1 MKMRP
6 PAVPLI
12 TVDPYF
18 SIWSMADK
26 LPGEDTRHWT
36 GKPHRLTGVLTTGG
50 KSYLFMGKGNMPCME
65 QACLE
70 VDALSSSYRFTCPEG
85 ALVVTFTTPLL
96 LDDLMLV
103 SRPISYIA
111 FTPIGLTDAR
121 ITLCCDEE
129 LCLDEKGQAPVV
141 AEKLALPGLTAARAG
156 NRVQNPL
163 NADGDDLRID
173 WGYLYA
179 ATDVAGAEALAEKA
193 GAIGLRFPLKAP
205 AVVALGYD
213 DVACIEYFGEPLK
226 AYWKRAGKP
235 LEAMLGPA
243 LAEYDLLKGRC
254 DSFAAA
260 LKRQAEAIGGEKYA
274 EILALAYRQSIAA
287 HKLCLD
293 GQGQLLFIS
302 KECFSNGCA
311 ATVDISYPSM
321 PLFLLYQPKLVAA
334 MMRPIFRYA
343 EGPIWPFDFAPHD
356 CGRYPR
362 LNGQVYSDSIDPTYQ
377 MPVEEC
383 GNMLIMAACH
393 ALAEGDASFALRHW
407 NTLTQWVRYLLR
419 YGTDPENQLCTDDF
433 AGHLAHNVNL
443 SIKAIMGIEGFAI
456 LNLMAGRTDE
466 ANQYTCEARRMA
478 RHWAQAA
485 ANGDGTFRLA
495 FDQEGST
502 SMKYNMVWDW
512 VWGSRIFPEGMMDR
526 ELKGYIARLNR
537 YGLPLDSRA
546 SYTKSD
552 WLVWCAA
559 MMDSRDDFISM
570 VDALWLAYHE
580 SPSRVPL
587 NDWFDTQTAK
597 QEQFQNR
604 TVQGGLFLPL
614 LLAHGS
620 LRLS

>member
-6 PAVPLI
+6 PAVPLV

-36 GKPHRLTGVLTTGG
+36 GKPHRLTGVLTVGG
-50 KSYLFMGKGNMPCME
+50 KSYLFMGKGEAPCME
-65 QACLE
+65 QVELE
-70 VDALSSSYRFTCPEG
+70 VDALSSSYRFACPEG
-85 ALVVTFTTPLL
+85 TLRVTFTTPLL
-96 LDDLMLV
+96 LDDLMLI

-111 FTPIGLTDAR
+111 FEAEGMADAH
-121 ITLCCDEE
+121 ITLSCDEE
-129 LCLDEKGQAPVV
+129 LCLDEKGQSPVT
-141 AEKLALPGLTAARAG
+141 AQELALPGLAAVRTG
-156 NRVQNPL
+156 NQIQRPL

-179 ATDVAGAEALAEKA
+179 ATDTDNAQALAEET
-193 GAIGLRFPLKAP
+193 GAIGLRFPLHDR
-205 AVVALGYD
+205 AVIALAYD
-213 DVACIEYFGEPLK
+213 DGEAIEYFGQPLK
-226 AYWKRAGKP
+226 AYWKRAGRS
-235 LEAMLGPA
+235 LEALLGPA
-243 LAEYDLLKGRC
+243 LAEYDGLKARC
-254 DSFAAA
+254 DSFAAG
-260 LKRQAEAIGGEKYA
+260 LKRQAEGIGGEKYA
-274 EILALAYRQSIAA
+274 EILALAYRQAIAA

-311 ATVDISYPSM
+311 ATVDVSYPSI

-362 LNGQVYSDSIDPTYQ
+362 LNGQVYSDGMDPTYQ

-383 GNMLIMAACH
+383 GNMLVMAACH
-393 ALAEGDASFALRHW
+393 ALAEGDASFALCHW
-407 NTLTQWVRYLLR
+407 DTLTQWVRYLLR

-443 SIKAIMGIEGFAI
+443 SVKAIMGVAGFAI
-456 LNLMAGRTDE
+456 LNRMVGRTEE
-466 ANQYTCEARRMA
+466 AEQYTCEARRMA
-478 RHWAQAA
+478 RHWAKAA
-485 ANGDGTFRLA
+485 ANEDGTFRLA

-512 VWGSRIFPEGMMDR
+512 VWGSHIFPEGLMDR
-526 ELKGYIARLNR
+526 ELKGYVARTNR

-559 MMDSRDDFISM
+559 MTGNREDFTAM

-587 NDWFDTQTAK
+587 NDWFDTLTAK

-604 TVQGGLFLPL
+604 TVQGGLFMPL
-614 LLAHGS
+614 LLTQGS
-620 LRLS
+620 LRIG